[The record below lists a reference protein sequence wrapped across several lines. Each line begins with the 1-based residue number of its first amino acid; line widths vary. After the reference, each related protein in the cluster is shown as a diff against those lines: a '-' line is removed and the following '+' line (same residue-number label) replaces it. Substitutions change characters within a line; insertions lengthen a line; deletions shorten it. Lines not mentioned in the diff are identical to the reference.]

1 MNETSGH
8 PRQQSIFFIELDKV
22 KPNPQQPRKEFDE
35 AKLSELADS
44 IRQYGV
50 LQPLVV
56 VRREEETPS
65 GIAASYE
72 LIAGERRLRAA
83 RLAGLR
89 DVPVLIREE
98 PPEKVKLEMALVEN
112 LQREDLNPLDRAEAF
127 RRLNEEFLLS
137 HKEIGE
143 KVGRSREYVANSIRL
158 LALPSEVREAI
169 RSSKIFEGHARPL
182 LMLSSRPEEQKAL
195 FDDIVARNL
204 SVREAERVSRRITS
218 RLTPDAIGDPWVR
231 ILEEKLSQSLGTR
244 VSIEKK
250 GAGGKISIDFFSDD
264 DLHILLAKFGE
275 SQEIPDSVSE
285 KSEAAAL
292 PRDLEEFTI

>member
-112 LQREDLNPLDRAEAF
+112 LQRED
-127 RRLNEEFLLS
+127 FLS
-137 HKEIGE
+137 CGP
-143 KVGRSREYVANSIRL
+143 GRSF
-158 LALPSEVREAI
+158 SEI
-169 RSSKIFEGHARPL
+169 
-182 LMLSSRPEEQKAL
+182 
-195 FDDIVARNL
+195 
-204 SVREAERVSRRITS
+204 ERGI
-218 RLTPDAIGDPWVR
+218 
-231 ILEEKLSQSLGTR
+231 
-244 VSIEKK
+244 
-250 GAGGKISIDFFSDD
+250 
-264 DLHILLAKFGE
+264 
-275 SQEIPDSVSE
+275 
-285 KSEAAAL
+285 
-292 PRDLEEFTI
+292 

>member
-89 DVPVLIREE
+89 GGPVLVRAGTPAREKIKVE
-98 PPEKVKLEMALVEN
+98 P
-112 LQREDLNPLDRAEAF
+112 
-127 RRLNEEFLLS
+127 
-137 HKEIGE
+137 
-143 KVGRSREYVANSIRL
+143 
-158 LALPSEVREAI
+158 
-169 RSSKIFEGHARPL
+169 
-182 LMLSSRPEEQKAL
+182 
-195 FDDIVARNL
+195 
-204 SVREAERVSRRITS
+204 
-218 RLTPDAIGDPWVR
+218 
-231 ILEEKLSQSLGTR
+231 
-244 VSIEKK
+244 
-250 GAGGKISIDFFSDD
+250 
-264 DLHILLAKFGE
+264 
-275 SQEIPDSVSE
+275 
-285 KSEAAAL
+285 
-292 PRDLEEFTI
+292 